1 MTNIKNVEMKANE
14 LGNDIEVVKKELK
27 RIQSVK
33 CRLLKQKGRKDYELA
48 MTECLK
54 EEQLLK
60 EVRSL
65 IEPKEKSVPE
75 MTKEDIERLNYDQTI
90 KAIKSIQS
98 KKTLTKWLTTEE
110 GNNDEYRKACKV
122 EEMLLE
128 HKNNVRPIEDTT
140 IKKTDLVKIIETI
153 ENNKDLSNERIVELL
168 NGLL

>member
-110 GNNDEYRKACKV
+110 GNNDEYRKACKI

>member
-1 MTNIKNVEMKANE
+1 MKANE